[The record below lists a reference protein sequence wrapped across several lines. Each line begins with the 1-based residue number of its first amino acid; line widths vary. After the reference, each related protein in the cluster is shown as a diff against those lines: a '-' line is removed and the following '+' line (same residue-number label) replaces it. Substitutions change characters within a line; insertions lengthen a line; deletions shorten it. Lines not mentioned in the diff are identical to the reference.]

1 MLDKYGI
8 VLELRKREFF
18 IAKAMSN
25 KEYAAELRKPA
36 IETVRK
42 PLALSTE
49 AAAAFHAAILHQIKW
64 C

>member
-1 MLDKYGI
+1 MP
-8 VLELRKREFF
+8 
-18 IAKAMSN
+18 N

-42 PLALSTE
+42 PLLLSTE
-49 AAAAFHAAILHQIKW
+49 AAAAFHAAIPHQIKW

>member
-1 MLDKYGI
+1 
-8 VLELRKREFF
+8 
-18 IAKAMSN
+18 MSN

-49 AAAAFHAAILHQIKW
+49 AAAAFHAAILSRIGW